1 MGRVFIS
8 YSLMPDLFLTTKFIA
23 HMPIYFPENT
33 GFSRY
38 VPPYG
43 SSGKVMRGARLHMS
57 GAIIVGVG
65 YRF

>member
-1 MGRVFIS
+1 
-8 YSLMPDLFLTTKFIA
+8 
-23 HMPIYFPENT
+23 MPIYFPENT